1 MVGDDDVGPGAAE
14 GPEPLAPEDADVWNA
29 RGVALEVTGRLKE
42 ATEAYEKALGD
53 FIEANWPDY
62 KPATV
67 TSWTPALTVNGR
79 AVAQADP
86 TAWTRGVGGTAKM
99 VYGYYVT
106 DTVGGPLIWAEV
118 RPQGPLRMQ
127 FPSDQVM
134 ILPQLTL
141 WADSA

>member
-1 MVGDDDVGPGAAE
+1 MIVIPDSGGIQLLYDLLEQAVTVYH
-14 GPEPLAPEDADVWNA
+14 LFTNNVNLTQST
-29 RGVALEVTGRLKE
+29 ALTDFVE
-42 ATEAYEKALGD
+42 AS
-53 FIEANWPDY
+53 WPAY

-67 TSWTPALTVNGR
+67 TSWAPALTVAGR

-86 TAWTRGVGGTAKM
+86 TSWTRGVGGTAKM

-141 WADSA
+141 RADSA

>member
-1 MVGDDDVGPGAAE
+1 MIVIPDNAA
-14 GPEPLAPEDADVWNA
+14 
-29 RGVALEVTGRLKE
+29 VALIADLLGDVTTVYHLFTNDVTITQ
-42 ATEAYEKALGD
+42 ATALGD

-141 WADSA
+141 RADSA